1 MSVRVEIS
9 KRKTWQLITAKD
21 IAELLHYRDLL
32 YMMVKRDVTIIYK
45 QTVLGFAWAIIKPIV
60 QMVIFT
66 IIFGKFAGIQE
77 RIDGKIPY
85 ALFSFVALV
94 PWTYF
99 SSALTNATNSLV
111 SGQVFITKVYFPRVI
126 IPLTP
131 ILSKLVD
138 FSIAFVIMLAL
149 MFYYGIALT
158 PLVVVIPLLV
168 VIMVMASFGM
178 GLWLS
183 ALSIQYRDINQMM
196 AFLAQLLMYLA
207 PVIWPLS
214 LLPEKYRLIYGLYP
228 MVGVIEGF
236 RACLLGTSAIPWDL
250 IGMGSITSVILLLT
264 GLVYFR
270 NKEKIFA
277 DVA

>member
-1 MSVRVEIS
+1 MRVEIS

-21 IAELLHYRDLL
+21 VAELLHYRDLL

-77 RIDGKIPY
+77 RIDGNIPY

-149 MFYYGIALT
+149 MLYYDIALT

-168 VIMVMASFGM
+168 VIMVMASLGM

>member
-1 MSVRVEIS
+1 MRIEIS
-9 KRKTWQLITAKD
+9 KRKSWQLITGTD
-21 IAELLHYRDLL
+21 VVELLHYRDLL

-45 QTVLGFAWAIIKPIV
+45 QTVLGFAWAIIKPVV
-60 QMVIFT
+60 QMLIFT
-66 IIFGKFAGIQE
+66 IIFGKFAGMQNQIQ
-77 RIDGKIPY
+77 GGIPY
-85 ALFSFVALV
+85 ALFSFIALV

-111 SGQVFITKVYFPRVI
+111 SAQVFITKVYFPRVI

-131 ILSKLVD
+131 IISKLVD
-138 FSIAFVIMLAL
+138 FAIAFGIMLLMLVYYQIPLSPKVAL
-149 MFYYGIALT
+149 
-158 PLVVVIPLLV
+158 IPLLTL
-168 VIMVMASFGM
+168 IMVITSLGM

-183 ALSIQYRDINQMM
+183 ALSIQYRDISQMM

-207 PVIWPLS
+207 PVIWPIT
-214 LLPEKYRLIYGLYP
+214 LLPEKYRLVYGLYP

-236 RACLLGTSAIPWDL
+236 RACLLHTSPIPWDF
-250 IGMGSITSVILLLT
+250 IGMGSLTATLVLLT
-264 GLVYFR
+264 GLIYFR

>member
-1 MSVRVEIS
+1 MRVEIS
-9 KRKTWQLITAKD
+9 KRKSWQLITGSD
-21 IAELLHYRDLL
+21 IAELLHYKDLL

-45 QTVLGFAWAIIKPIV
+45 QTVLGFAWAIIKPVV

-66 IIFGKFAGIQE
+66 IIFGKFAGMQNQIE
-77 RIDGKIPY
+77 GGIPY

-111 SGQVFITKVYFPRVI
+111 SAQVFITKVYFPRVI

-138 FSIAFVIMLAL
+138 FVIAFVIMLL
-149 MFYYGIALT
+149 MLLYYRI
-158 PLVVVIPLLV
+158 PLQPKAAIIPLLTLMM
-168 VIMVMASFGM
+168 VITSLGM

-183 ALSIQYRDINQMM
+183 ALSIQYRDINQIM

-214 LLPEKYRLIYGLYP
+214 LLPEKYRLVYGLYP

-236 RACLLGTSAIPWDL
+236 RACLLHTGAVPWDL
-250 IGMGSITSVILLLT
+250 IGMGSLTASLVLFT
-264 GLVYFR
+264 GLIYFR

>member
-1 MSVRVEIS
+1 MRVEIS

-21 IAELLHYRDLL
+21 VAELLHYRDLL

-45 QTVLGFAWAIIKPIV
+45 QTVLGFAWAIIKPVV

-66 IIFGKFAGIQE
+66 IIFGKFAGMQNQ
-77 RIDGKIPY
+77 IDGNIPY

-99 SSALTNATNSLV
+99 SSALSNATNSLV

-131 ILSKLVD
+131 VISKLVD
-138 FSIAFVIMLAL
+138 FSIAFVIMLVM
-149 MFYYGIALT
+149 MFYYGIAPT

-168 VIMVMASFGM
+168 VIMVMASLGM

-196 AFLAQLLMYLA
+196 AFLVQLLMYLA
-207 PVIWPLS
+207 PVIWPIT
-214 LLPEKYRLIYGLYP
+214 LLPEKYRLVYGLYP

-236 RACLLGTSAIPWDL
+236 RACLLGTSRIPWDL
-250 IGMGSITSVILLLT
+250 IGMGSITAVVLLFT

>member
-1 MSVRVEIS
+1 
-9 KRKTWQLITAKD
+9 
-21 IAELLHYRDLL
+21 
-32 YMMVKRDVTIIYK
+32 MMVKRDVTIIYK
-45 QTVLGFAWAIIKPIV
+45 QTVLGFAWAIIKPVV
-60 QMVIFT
+60 QMLIFT
-66 IIFGKFAGIQE
+66 IIFGKFAGMQNQ
-77 RIDGKIPY
+77 IDGAIPY

-111 SGQVFITKVYFPRVI
+111 SAQVFITKVYFPRVI

-131 ILSKLVD
+131 VLSKLVD
-138 FSIAFVIMLAL
+138 FVIAFAIMLL
-149 MFYYGIALT
+149 MLLYYQVPLT
-158 PLVVVIPLLV
+158 PKAAILPLLTL
-168 VIMVMASFGM
+168 IMVITSLGM

-214 LLPEKYRLIYGLYP
+214 LLPEKYRLAYGLYP

-236 RACLLGTSAIPWDL
+236 RACLLNTGAVPWDL
-250 IGMGSITSVILLLT
+250 IGMGSITATLVLLT
-264 GLVYFR
+264 GLIYFR

>member
-1 MSVRVEIS
+1 MRVEITN
-9 KRKTWQLITAKD
+9 RKNWQLITGND
-21 IAELLHYRDLL
+21 LAELLHYRDLL

-45 QTVLGFAWAIIKPIV
+45 QTVLGFGWAIIKPV
-60 QMVIFT
+60 MQMLIFT
-66 IIFGKFAGIQE
+66 TIFGKFAGMQNQME
-77 RIDGKIPY
+77 GDIPY
-85 ALFSFVALV
+85 ALFSFTALV

-111 SGQVFITKVYFPRVI
+111 SAQVFITKVYFPRVI

-138 FSIAFVIMLAL
+138 FAIAFVIMLL
-149 MFYYGIALT
+149 LLFYYHIPLT
-158 PLVVVIPLLV
+158 PKVIVLPVLIL
-168 VIMVMASFGM
+168 IMIITSLGM

-196 AFLAQLLMYLA
+196 AFLAQLLLYLA
-207 PVIWPLS
+207 PVIWPIS
-214 LLPEKYRLIYGLYP
+214 LLPEKYHLAYGLYP

-236 RACLLGTSAIPWDL
+236 RACLLNTGTIPWHF
-250 IGMGSITSVILLLT
+250 IGMGSITAFLLLLT
-264 GLVYFR
+264 GLFYFR

-277 DVA
+277 DVV